1 MNSEAAGESV
11 WKEHNLGAVRYFQ
24 LPGAWRVP
32 HDGPVNLGTMA
43 IGTPDDPYRVFVTDW
58 DKIHAF
64 VADSADAIVFDEFV
78 PVPFKDRLLL
88 VTPLVGFKV

>member
-1 MNSEAAGESV
+1 MNGFESPFPEHRY
-11 WKEHNLGAVRYFQ
+11 KEHRLGAVAYYA
-24 LPGAWRVP
+24 LPGAWDVP
-32 HDGPVNLGTMA
+32 HDGPVDL
-43 IGTPDDPYRVFVTDW
+43 DPYRVFATDW

-64 VADSADAIVFDEFV
+64 VADSADSIVFDEFV